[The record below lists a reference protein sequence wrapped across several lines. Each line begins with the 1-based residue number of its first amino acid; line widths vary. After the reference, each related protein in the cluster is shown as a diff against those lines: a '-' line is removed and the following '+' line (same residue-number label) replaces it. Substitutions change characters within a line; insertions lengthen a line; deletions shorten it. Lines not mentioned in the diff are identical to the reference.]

1 MKVNYTETISWTKL
15 DKFIF
20 VFEEET
26 ATMFRFEGIFKEF
39 WLMIDKKKDLD
50 EILEVLYSKYE
61 VDQNILYEDVT
72 KLIMSLEACGILT
85 KEE

>member
-26 ATMFRFEGIFKEF
+26 DTMFRFEGILKEF

>member
-1 MKVNYTETISWTKL
+1 ME
-15 DKFIF
+15 F

-26 ATMFRFEGIFKEF
+26 DTMFRFEGILKEF

>member
-26 ATMFRFEGIFKEF
+26 DTMFRFEGILKEF

-50 EILEVLYSKYE
+50 EILEVMYYKYE
-61 VDQNILYEDVT
+61 VDQNIL
-72 KLIMSLEACGILT
+72 
-85 KEE
+85 

>member
-1 MKVNYTETISWTKL
+1 
-15 DKFIF
+15 
-20 VFEEET
+20 
-26 ATMFRFEGIFKEF
+26 MFRFEGILKEF

-72 KLIMSLEACGILT
+72 K
-85 KEE
+85 

>member
-15 DKFIF
+15 DKLEF

-26 ATMFRFEGIFKEF
+26 DTMFRFEGILKEF

-61 VDQNILYEDVT
+61 VDQNILYEV
-72 KLIMSLEACGILT
+72 K
-85 KEE
+85 

>member
-1 MKVNYTETISWTKL
+1 
-15 DKFIF
+15 
-20 VFEEET
+20 
-26 ATMFRFEGIFKEF
+26 
-39 WLMIDKKKDLD
+39 MIDKKKDLD

>member
-15 DKFIF
+15 DKFEF

-26 ATMFRFEGIFKEF
+26 DTMFRFEGILKEF

>member
-15 DKFIF
+15 DKLEF

-26 ATMFRFEGIFKEF
+26 DTMFRFEGILKEF